1 MEGEVMVGTPGA
13 ILIGFYNPGSVAEEG
28 APEQQMESIGLSEV
42 ARISSLARL
51 GMTPAELETLA
62 VQLEVIVSAVGQLS
76 RADISTVPATAQ
88 VGELRNVTRADVVEK
103 GLGAEEALGNAGVK
117 AAGFLRVPAIQ

>member
-1 MEGEVMVGTPGA
+1 M
-13 ILIGFYNPGSVAEEG
+13 AEEG